1 MGGVNMRQ
9 SRHLLSLIL
18 VSILSVSLLVL
29 VYVRTF
35 IPLVILP
42 KFDISSIMIVSL
54 LALVINYY
62 LSEEDSHLSVI
73 AFAFVAFG
81 VLPFVSGFVTILDAL
96 LLALKGGI
104 TFTAVMFV
112 FNSIQNRLST
122 NKKNKVAPIIS
133 AIMLFLAVQC
143 LLGII

>member
-1 MGGVNMRQ
+1 MRQ

-29 VYVRTF
+29 VFVRTF
-35 IPLVILP
+35 IPVVILP

-54 LALVINYY
+54 LALVVNYY

-81 VLPFVSGFVTILDAL
+81 VLPFVTGFVTILDAL

-112 FNSIQNRLST
+112 FNSFEL
-122 NKKNKVAPIIS
+122 IS
-133 AIMLFLAVQC
+133 LPFNLTLIVSPTARTDTSSIEHFFKL
-143 LLGII
+143 